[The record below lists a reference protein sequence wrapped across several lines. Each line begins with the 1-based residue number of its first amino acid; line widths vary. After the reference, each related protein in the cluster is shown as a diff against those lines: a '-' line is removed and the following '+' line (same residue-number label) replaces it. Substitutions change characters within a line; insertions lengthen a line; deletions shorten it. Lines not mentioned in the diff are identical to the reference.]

1 MPPQIFLL
9 ENLVEFNI
17 KNNLIENI
25 FFEKNI
31 DVRLY
36 NQNSHIGWHNL
47 TKLEI
52 LNVSENQIKKM
63 PDDIGNC
70 KQLHTLYLNGN
81 KLCEVPQTLASLVN
95 LKKFSLEWFMYLD
108 PPQ

>member
-31 DVRLY
+31 DVRLN
-36 NQNSHIGWHNL
+36 NQNCHIGWHNL

-70 KQLHTLYLNGN
+70 K
-81 KLCEVPQTLASLVN
+81 
-95 LKKFSLEWFMYLD
+95 
-108 PPQ
+108 